1 MAVVTG
7 ALACVILAPALIA
20 QQPLTLDEALREA
33 HSANASLPV
42 AALGVDIARSEVRE
56 LQAGRWPSLSVE
68 GGIFAGGPPAYTT
81 SQGQLQ
87 LAGVDSVYTGGRRR
101 ANLNAARYHVDAAG
115 AGYRMAEKDVDLAV
129 RLRFIEVLRADEEIT
144 IRQQGIAR
152 LRTYLTEVQNRKAA
166 GQPVGSDVLTT
177 QVRLGTE
184 EAVLAD
190 AEQTRDEARLQLNDL
205 LGRDPDGPLVLEPL
219 PAPAPPTAPGGEPWL
234 NAPEVRAAAANRGAA
249 ESGIAAT
256 RAERRPQLAL
266 SANLGVLPVFADS
279 DAGTGINSGS
289 GFGGMVMLSMSW
301 PFWDGGAWR
310 ARLDRAQILATQ
322 ARDSEAVVRRQSR
335 LAWELANA
343 QLTRLYQQVQS
354 WAHNVPLAR
363 DAYLQTESIY
373 NGGAATA
380 LEVLDAYAAWI
391 TVNDSYADAVL
402 RYRQAEASYLRW
414 GTP

>member
-1 MAVVTG
+1 
-7 ALACVILAPALIA
+7 
-20 QQPLTLDEALREA
+20 
-33 HSANASLPV
+33 
-42 AALGVDIARSEVRE
+42 VRE
-56 LQAGRWPSLSVE
+56 LQTGRRPSLSLE
-68 GGIFAGGPPAYTT
+68 GGVFAGAPLDYTT

-87 LAGVDSVYTGGRRR
+87 LVGVDSLYTGGLRR

-115 AGYRMAEKDVDLAV
+115 AGFRVVEKDVDLAV
-129 RLRFIEVLRADEEIT
+129 RLRFSELLRADEEIT
-144 IRQQGIAR
+144 IREQGIAR

-190 AEQTRDEARLQLNDL
+190 AEQSRDEARLQLNDL
-205 LGRDPDGPLVLEPL
+205 LGRDPDSPLVLEPL
-219 PAPAPPTAPGGEPWL
+219 AAPAPPSAPSGEPWL

-256 RAERRPQLAL
+256 RAERHPQLAL

-301 PFWDGGAWR
+301 PFWDGGAYR

-335 LAWELANA
+335 LAWELASA
-343 QLTRLYQQVQS
+343 QLTRLYEQVQS
-354 WAHNVPLAR
+354 WARNVPLAR

-391 TVNDSYADAVL
+391 AVNDSYADAVL

>member
-1 MAVVTG
+1 M
-7 ALACVILAPALIA
+7 
-20 QQPLTLDEALREA
+20 
-33 HSANASLPV
+33 
-42 AALGVDIARSEVRE
+42 
-56 LQAGRWPSLSVE
+56 
-68 GGIFAGGPPAYTT
+68 FAGGPPAYTT